1 MIKKHIVVWVC
12 FLLSSLS
19 AFAQFTVEVDTQA
32 ILVGEPL
39 ELRLYLEGEK
49 GDSVVWPLI
58 EEGLQLKKLEVL
70 STQPIDTTL
79 KNNHFLLKQLFTIT
93 SFDSGVWAVP
103 PFQAILNGDTLE
115 TSPFIVEVSLV
126 QADSTEQFMPIK
138 DPYEVP
144 VTFKEWITKNGWILG
159 TIAGV
164 ALLAFIGYKVWK
176 NRVPT
181 EKEPVKE
188 EVQVAPYLWALEQ
201 LEALNKEALW
211 QQGNHKEFHVRWS
224 EVFREFLERQYQ
236 IPALES
242 TTEEIKILLRRV
254 DLAENHKNQLIEAF
268 KIADLVKFARTVPL
282 ANENEF
288 CFQVARNI
296 AEEVKQQEELKL
308 SKSAENG

>member
-1 MIKKHIVVWVC
+1 MFNKHIAILAAFV
-12 FLLSSLS
+12 LSALSSW
-19 AFAQFTVEVDTQA
+19 AQFTVEVDTQA

-49 GDSVVWPLI
+49 SDSIVWPII
-58 EEGLQLKKLEVL
+58 EEGLQLKKMEIL
-70 STQPIDTTL
+70 SVEPIDTTL
-79 KNNHFLLKQLFTIT
+79 KNNNQLLKQVFTIT

-126 QADSTEQFMPIK
+126 QADSAEQFMPIK
-138 DPYEVP
+138 DPYEFP
-144 VTFKEWITKNGWILG
+144 VTFKEWITKYGWWVGAIL
-159 TIAGV
+159 GV
-164 ALLAFIGYKVWK
+164 ALLAFVGYRQWK

-181 EKEPVKE
+181 DKEPVKE
-188 EVQVAPYLWALEQ
+188 EVQIAAYLWVLEELQQ
-201 LEALNKEALW
+201 LEKAAIW

-254 DLAENHKNQLIEAF
+254 DLAENLKSQLIEAF

-282 ANENEF
+282 PNENEF

-296 AEEVKQQEELKL
+296 AEEVKKQEQQKL
-308 SKSAENG
+308 SNSAENE